1 MVLQRALYSAPLT
14 GGTLTWRQNENEARY
29 ANNGGLP
36 PDLSL
41 IIKVSWALCHH
52 SHFWRRL
59 TPFLSLRLSCLVSV
73 FCDERVEHEED
84 SGSRHACE
92 NNESLR

>member
-1 MVLQRALYSAPLT
+1 MRISLST
-14 GGTLTWRQNENEARY
+14 QNENEARY

-52 SHFWRRL
+52 SHFCRRL
-59 TPFLSLRLSCLVSV
+59 SPFLSLRLSCLVSV

-84 SGSRHACE
+84 SGSRHASE
-92 NNESLR
+92 NNDSLR